1 MFRVKQYTVVAIV
14 FGPQT
19 SDGHVRIE
27 LSVKPC
33 SKKLRPDIRSLD
45 RSAKCAPHPG
55 DSARSPCRVWTLL
68 ACQKIKKAN
77 DFPGRT
83 DGPLTL
89 ATHTAMSDPGGPAG
103 PAVPPPAPAATVWP
117 QGADPSKAKQS
128 KLSFARASKEQWLEQ
143 NAARFAEMSAAAD
156 AARAAEEEEVL
167 RILEDR
173 TAAAGARR
181 QQGRAFRHA
190 SRRAVHTS
198 AGLPNELHP
207 KFELAESTAVPKIR
221 KIRPKFELTSQSV
234 VSKKA
239 RPKL

>member
-1 MFRVKQYTVVAIV
+1 MSESSCQSSRV
-14 FGPQT
+14 P
-19 SDGHVRIE
+19 
-27 LSVKPC
+27 
-33 SKKLRPDIRSLD
+33 KLRPGIRSLD

-55 DSARSPCRVWTLL
+55 DSARSPRRVWTLL
-68 ACQKIKKAN
+68 ACQKIQKAN

-89 ATHTAMSDPGGPAG
+89 VTHTAMSDPGGLAG

-117 QGADPSKAKQS
+117 QGAEPSKAKQ

-143 NAARFAEMSAAAD
+143 KAARFAEMSATAD

-167 RILEDR
+167 RTLR
-173 TAAAGARR
+173 TARPLRVRAGSRGAPSATPAGAL
-181 QQGRAFRHA
+181 
-190 SRRAVHTS
+190 SPSS
-198 AGLPNELHP
+198 AGLPNELHS

-221 KIRPKFELTSQSV
+221 KIRPKFELASQSV
-234 VSKKA
+234 VILA